1 MKFSKILT
9 TAFVALG
16 ATIALSGCIRETFPK
31 ESTITQEQLGSVAPD
46 VLAENLLKGIPRGM
60 LAPAYGGWEHTD
72 FGVPS
77 VGVYNDHAAQIICTN
92 GWMLGN
98 APAYNRF
105 YMSSWGKGYG
115 ANSWMPVH
123 YWFSYYPQ
131 IKSCNDVILRLQGM
145 EGTDS
150 YVAIA
155 RTYRA
160 LFYLDL
166 ARLFECLPANAP
178 NNAAYEDQQYQ
189 AQGLTVPIVD
199 EVMVADPKAEEL
211 AKNNP
216 RATREEI
223 FNFILEDLAFAEEA
237 MSSED
242 YRITN
247 NTDPTLPVVYGL
259 KARVYL
265 WLGGFEDGLSGELPA
280 GNEAYALAAEYA
292 RKAITAFGGAVMSE
306 KEWTDPIT
314 GFNTKASSWMW
325 TLFHSTDTV
334 AGNLHNFVA
343 HMAPEAEFGYCPYT
357 QPGLGSNYFERLGKS
372 DFRRKLVVDPK
383 GNYNSFKAY
392 TQMSEDEYKGLAP
405 YTFFKFRPAQGH
417 RTDYA
422 TAAAIAI
429 PLMRCE
435 EMYFIEMEAVTHT
448 QGVDA
453 GWVLLDEFMRSN
465 RDPKY
470 VCATMDIVDEII
482 FQKSVEFWGEGVVM
496 YDMKRLDMGVNC
508 TSEVAV
514 NYDAQRRFKSSGRLP
529 WWSIPIPQS
538 ETDINQAIKN
548 NNPDPSSSLTPGK

>member
-31 ESTITQEQLGSVAPD
+31 ESTITQEQLESVAPD
-46 VLAENLLKGIPRGM
+46 ILAENLLKGISRGL

-115 ANSWMPVH
+115 ANGWMPVH

-131 IKSCNDVILRLQGM
+131 IKSCNDVILRLQNI
-145 EGTDS
+145 EGTDA
-150 YVAIA
+150 YIAIA

-160 LFYLDL
+160 FLYLDL
-166 ARLFECLPANAP
+166 ARLFECLPAKAP
-178 NNAAYEDQQYQ
+178 NNGAYEDQQFK

-199 EVMVADPKAEEL
+199 EVMVGDLKAEEL

-216 RATREEI
+216 RATREDM
-223 FNFILEDLAFAEEA
+223 FNFILEDLAFAEQV
-237 MSSED
+237 MSAEGF
-242 YRITN
+242 RPTN

-280 GNEAYALAAEYA
+280 GNDAYALAAEYA

-343 HMAPEAEFGYCPYT
+343 HMAPEAEFGYCPFT
-357 QPGLGSNYFERLGKS
+357 QPGLGSQYFDRLGKN

-383 GNYNSFKAY
+383 GNYASFKPY

-435 EMYFIEMEAVTHT
+435 EMYFIEMEAITHT
-448 QGVDA
+448 QGLDA
-453 GWVLLDEFMRSN
+453 GWALLDEFMRKN

-482 FQKSVEFWGEGVVM
+482 FQKSIEFWGEGHVM

-538 ETDINQAIKN
+538 ETDINQAIKD

>member
-31 ESTITQEQLGSVAPD
+31 ESTITQEQLESVAPD
-46 VLAENLLKGIPRGM
+46 ILAENLLKGISRGL

-115 ANSWMPVH
+115 ANGWMPVH

-131 IKSCNDVILRLQGM
+131 IKSCNDVILRLQNI
-145 EGTDS
+145 EGTDA
-150 YVAIA
+150 YIAIA

-160 LFYLDL
+160 FLYLDL
-166 ARLFECLPANAP
+166 ARLFECLPAKAP
-178 NNAAYEDQQYQ
+178 NNGAYEDQQFK

-199 EVMVADPKAEEL
+199 EVMVGDLKAEEL

-216 RATREEI
+216 RATREEM

-237 MSSED
+237 LAEYVPTS
-242 YRITN
+242 ITN
-247 NTDPTLPVVYGL
+247 PDLSVVYGL
-259 KARVYL
+259 YARAYL

-280 GNEAYALAAEYA
+280 GNDAYALAAEYA

-357 QPGLGSNYFERLGKS
+357 QPGLGSQYFDRLGKN

-383 GNYNSFKAY
+383 GSYASFKPY

-435 EMYFIEMEAVTHT
+435 EMYFIEMEAITHT

-453 GWVLLDEFMRSN
+453 GWALLDEFMRKN

-482 FQKSVEFWGEGVVM
+482 FQKSIEFWGEGHVM

-508 TSEVAV
+508 TSEAAV
-514 NYDAQRRFKSSGRLP
+514 NYDAQRRFKSTGRLP

-538 ETDINQAIKN
+538 ETDINQAIKD

>member
-31 ESTITQEQLGSVAPD
+31 ESTITQEQLESVAPD
-46 VLAENLLKGIPRGM
+46 ILAENLLKGISRGL

-131 IKSCNDVILRLQGM
+131 IKSCNDVILRLQNI

-150 YVAIA
+150 YIAIA

-160 LFYLDL
+160 FLYLDL
-166 ARLFECLPANAP
+166 ARLFECLPAKAP
-178 NNAAYEDQQYQ
+178 NNGAYEDQQFK
-189 AQGLTVPIVD
+189 AKGLTVPIVD
-199 EVMVADPKAEEL
+199 EVMVGDLKAEEL

-216 RATREEI
+216 RASREEM
-223 FNFILEDLAFAEEA
+223 FNFILEDLAFAEEV
-237 MSSED
+237 MSAEGF
-242 YRITN
+242 RPTN

-280 GNEAYALAAEYA
+280 GNDAYALAAEYA

-357 QPGLGSNYFERLGKS
+357 QPGLGSQYFDRLGKN

-383 GNYNSFKAY
+383 GNYASFKPY

-435 EMYFIEMEAVTHT
+435 EMYFIEMEAITHT
-448 QGVDA
+448 QGADA
-453 GWVLLDEFMRSN
+453 GWALLDEFMRKN

-482 FQKSVEFWGEGVVM
+482 FQKSIEFWGEGHVM

-508 TSEVAV
+508 TSEAAV

-538 ETDINQAIKN
+538 ETDINQAIKD